1 MSPMEVMLF
10 FFISLAIAKAVKDSF
25 AYWGKAESDHTPVRR
40 ARVSQIPVR
49 RQPEQTAGRDNIYAR
64 RGQSA

>member
-25 AYWGKAESDHTPVRR
+25 AYWGKSEYDRRPTRR
-40 ARVSQIPVR
+40 ARVTSIPVK
-49 RQPEQTAGRDNIYAR
+49 RQPGQAVSRNDIQMR